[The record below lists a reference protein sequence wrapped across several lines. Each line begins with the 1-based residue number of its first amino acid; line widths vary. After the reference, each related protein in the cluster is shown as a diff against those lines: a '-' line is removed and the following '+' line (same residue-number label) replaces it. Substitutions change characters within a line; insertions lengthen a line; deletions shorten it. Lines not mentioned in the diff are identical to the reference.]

1 MSENTE
7 ILVLELLRAMR
18 GDIGLIKD
26 DIREVKARLGALEV
40 GVGSIR
46 RDMGQLATDDAE
58 QHIRFDR
65 LAARVE
71 RLEKR
76 LELTN

>member
-7 ILVLELLRAMR
+7 NLVLELLRAMR

-46 RDMGQLATDDAE
+46 RDMGQ
-58 QHIRFDR
+58 
-65 LAARVE
+65 
-71 RLEKR
+71 
-76 LELTN
+76 